1 MTKEEMIDEIIETL
15 KWLST
20 ATQPEGKPPGN
31 AANAIIPCYRS
42 DSVLSISGS
51 GHTASVP

>member
-20 ATQPEGKPPGN
+20 ATQPEGKPSGN